1 MEKEI
6 MNGQNNGA
14 TSAKKEGMIR
24 HINIKD
30 IENALGWDKVIEL
43 GNGVS
48 LQYDSGDKI
57 LDIGVSLFKD
67 MNVVDSFFIGDFTY
81 DCDSYYQ
88 LFFGDFDYDY
98 MIEDINRSIDELN
111 EKDFV

>member
-1 MEKEI
+1 
-6 MNGQNNGA
+6 MNYKLVYGQNSVA

-24 HINIKD
+24 HINIED

-48 LQYDSGDKI
+48 LEYDCGDKK
-57 LDIGVSLFKD
+57 LEIGVSLYKD
-67 MNVVDSFFIGDFTY
+67 RNMIDSFFICDFTCDY
-81 DCDSYYQ
+81 DSYYQ

-98 MIEDINRSIDELN
+98 MIEEINRSIDELN
-111 EKDFV
+111 KEEA